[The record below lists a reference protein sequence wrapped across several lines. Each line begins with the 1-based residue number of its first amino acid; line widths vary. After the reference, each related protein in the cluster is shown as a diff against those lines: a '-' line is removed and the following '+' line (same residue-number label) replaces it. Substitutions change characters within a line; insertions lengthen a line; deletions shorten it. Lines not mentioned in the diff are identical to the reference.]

1 MSKIKRLA
9 GETAIYGLGS
19 ILPRVI
25 NFVLIVPHT
34 SVFDPAEYGVI
45 TDVYAWV
52 AFLNVMYTF
61 GMETAFF
68 RFATREGA
76 NPQTVFNTAQTAVGI
91 ITLILSLFFI
101 AFSGPIASSIDIPG
115 YKNYIIWLTCIVAID
130 ALVAIPFARLRL
142 EKKALRFA
150 TFRLIN
156 VLLIVALNFYFLTF
170 NYNPEIGVAYVFLI
184 NLLANALYLVFFTPA
199 FLRWRPSLDRHMFSA
214 MLVYAFP
221 IMITGLAGATNE
233 MFSRITLRAWLPDN
247 FYPGRSSA
255 HALGVF
261 GANYKFAVFMNL
273 AIQSFRFA
281 AEPFFFSNARDKN
294 SPQLFATVNHY
305 FVIVCCILLLGVGV
319 NLDILKHVLRDEA
332 YWEGLYIV
340 PVLLVA
346 YLFLGV
352 YYNISVWFKLT
363 DRTYFGTLISVGG
376 ALITI
381 LANFILIPVAG
392 YMGSSWATLLCF
404 FSMAVAC
411 YYIGQ
416 RYYPVPYRMGA
427 ALVYVVLTV
436 LLVYG
441 VNWIS
446 FENQVVA
453 FAVHNLTVI
462 AYVAVVFLIERRGLK
477 ASRGF

>member
-1 MSKIKRLA
+1 
-9 GETAIYGLGS
+9 
-19 ILPRVI
+19 
-25 NFVLIVPHT
+25 
-34 SVFDPAEYGVI
+34 
-45 TDVYAWV
+45 
-52 AFLNVMYTF
+52 
-61 GMETAFF
+61 
-68 RFATREGA
+68 
-76 NPQTVFNTAQTAVGI
+76 
-91 ITLILSLFFI
+91 
-101 AFSGPIASSIDIPG
+101 
-115 YKNYIIWLTCIVAID
+115 
-130 ALVAIPFARLRL
+130 
-142 EKKALRFA
+142 KALRFA

-184 NLLANALYLVFFTPA
+184 NLLANALYLVFFTPV

-294 SPQLFATVNHY
+294 SPQLFAAVNHY

-340 PVLLVA
+340 PILLVA

-404 FSMAVAC
+404 FSMTVAC